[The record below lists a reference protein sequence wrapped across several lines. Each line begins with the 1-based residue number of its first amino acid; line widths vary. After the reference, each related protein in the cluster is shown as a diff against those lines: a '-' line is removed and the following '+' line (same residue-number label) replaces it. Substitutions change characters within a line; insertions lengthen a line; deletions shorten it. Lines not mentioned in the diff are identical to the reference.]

1 MAEENIQNFFD
12 LLQKSQ
18 IVLIALA
25 KNPSNDA
32 IGSALALSRFLSKQE
47 KEVEIVCDSEP
58 QKTLS
63 FLSGLDNI
71 RKNISKNESF
81 VISVNT
87 ESVKLDELSYHT
99 LDNRVDIYLQAQGG
113 QKFKPENISFNI
125 QPPVYDLI
133 ICLDTPSLEQLGDSY
148 SQNASMFLDT
158 PKINIDNHIANEGY
172 GNVNIIEVTAAAT
185 SEIIF
190 ELLKRYENGLID
202 VDISTSLLTGII
214 SATNSFQKSLT
225 THNSFLRASELIGM
239 GAEQQEIVKNLF
251 KTRSFSML
259 KLWGRAMAR
268 IKILEDLRVPV
279 YFSVVTA
286 QDAER
291 SAATTED
298 ARSAFYELIANLP
311 DLKILFFAFENKDT
325 SKIDLYFYIHP
336 NFKFIEA
343 VNEFG
348 AEQLTDSTA
357 RAQIDMPIQS
367 IEEYL
372 VKELAGLKDRLGI

>member
-1 MAEENIQNFFD
+1 M
-12 LLQKSQ
+12 
-18 IVLIALA
+18 LA
-25 KNPSNDA
+25 DGIITPPISVASA
-32 IGSALALSRFLSKQE
+32 IE
-47 KEVEIVCDSEP
+47 
-58 QKTLS
+58 
-63 FLSGLDNI
+63 GLNGVPGLESI

-87 ESVKLDELSYHT
+87 EVIKLDELSYHT
-99 LDNRVDIYLQAQGG
+99 LDKSVDIYLQAQGG
-113 QKFKPENISFNI
+113 QKFTPANISFNA

-133 ICLDTPSLEQLGDSY
+133 ICVDTPSLDQLGNVY

-158 PKINIDNHIANEGY
+158 PKVNIDNHIANENY
-172 GNVNIIEVTAAAT
+172 GNINIIEVTAAAT

-190 ELLKRYENGLID
+190 ELLKRYEHGLID

-239 GAEQQEIVKNLF
+239 GAEQQEIIKHLF
-251 KTRSFSML
+251 KTRSFPML

-268 IKILEDLRVPV
+268 IKILETSRVPV
-279 YFSVVTA
+279 YFSLITA
-286 QDAER
+286 QDIEK
-291 SAATTED
+291 SAASMED
-298 ARSAFYELIANLP
+298 VQGAFYELIANLP
-311 DLKILFFAFENKDT
+311 DLKILFFACENSST

-343 VNEFG
+343 VNEFA

-357 RAQIDMPIQS
+357 CAQVVVSIQGV
-367 IEEYL
+367 EEYL
-372 VKELAGLKDRLGI
+372 VKELSGLKDRLGI